1 MIPLT
6 NLLPKIFPGLSCA
19 VFCAVPIADL
29 TAVLLA
35 LFSEGRKRK
44 THEVVME

>member
-19 VFCAVPIADL
+19 
-29 TAVLLA
+29 
-35 LFSEGRKRK
+35 LFSGDKKRK
-44 THEVVME
+44 NHEVVME